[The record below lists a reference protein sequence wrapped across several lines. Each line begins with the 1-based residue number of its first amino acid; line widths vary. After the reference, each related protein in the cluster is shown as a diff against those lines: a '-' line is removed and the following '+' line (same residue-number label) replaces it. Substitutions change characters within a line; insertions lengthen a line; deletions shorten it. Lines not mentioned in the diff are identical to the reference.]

1 MRESVDT
8 PPAAG
13 TRCGVYS
20 RALVVAMGVN
30 LDGRRELLGLKMG
43 DSESEGFWDE
53 FNCCK
58 EGKAYTSL

>member
-1 MRESVDT
+1 M
-8 PPAAG
+8 
-13 TRCGVYS
+13 
-20 RALVVAMGVN
+20 VVAMGVN